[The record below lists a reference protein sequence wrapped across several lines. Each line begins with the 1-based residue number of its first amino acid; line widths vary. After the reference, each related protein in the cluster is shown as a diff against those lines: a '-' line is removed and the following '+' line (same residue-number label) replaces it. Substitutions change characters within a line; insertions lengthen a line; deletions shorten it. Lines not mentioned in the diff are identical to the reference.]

1 MKPLACQTFPENLE
15 ADFRDLS
22 KFDTKLFE
30 QKPWADFET
39 NKTLEIAT
47 AKNAQFYWTRY
58 FAKNQ
63 NPNLQDSKR
72 QFERQLNFS
81 KAPERFNEADT

>member
-22 KFDTKLFE
+22 KFDTNLFE
-30 QKPWADFET
+30 TKTWVDFQEI
-39 NKTLEIAT
+39 KTWEITT
-47 AKNAQFYWTRY
+47 AKNARLDWARN

-63 NPNLQDSKR
+63 NPDLQDSER
-72 QFERQLNFS
+72 QFNRQDNF
-81 KAPERFNEADT
+81 KKPT